1 MRIHRLINIHT
12 RTGENPFPPWKIV
25 PPLQWALEDL
35 ARQTVCAVDQSWTGS
50 AFRKFPQ
57 DPEPINGH
65 IRYCTAAWLQV
76 LNVTRPGT
84 GVVYT
89 CVPVC
94 AFTRVHV
101 CRADF
106 PGKIDRLTTMLG
118 REGYHGNKPATS
130 NGDGFLHRRPRWM
143 TGKALK
149 ILRPMPPRLPPTT
162 FCFLSLFFFSL
173 NVFLFFWK
181 DRRCL
186 FFFEKISLTN
196 RLKRGIVC
204 QITIN

>member
-1 MRIHRLINIHT
+1 M
-12 RTGENPFPPWKIV
+12 
-25 PPLQWALEDL
+25 
-35 ARQTVCAVDQSWTGS
+35 
-50 AFRKFPQ
+50 
-57 DPEPINGH
+57 
-65 IRYCTAAWLQV
+65 
-76 LNVTRPGT
+76 
-84 GVVYT
+84 YT

-130 NGDGFLHRRPRWM
+130 NGDGFLHQRPRWM

-149 ILRPMPPRLPPTT
+149 ILRSMPPRLPPTT

-173 NVFLFFWK
+173 NVFLFFF
-181 DRRCL
+181 R
-186 FFFEKISLTN
+186 KIVGVYFP
-196 RLKRGIVC
+196 LKKFP
-204 QITIN
+204 

>member
-1 MRIHRLINIHT
+1 MY
-12 RTGENPFPPWKIV
+12 
-25 PPLQWALEDL
+25 
-35 ARQTVCAVDQSWTGS
+35 
-50 AFRKFPQ
+50 
-57 DPEPINGH
+57 
-65 IRYCTAAWLQV
+65 IR
-76 LNVTRPGT
+76 
-84 GVVYT
+84 VYI
-89 CVPVC
+89 PVC

-149 ILRPMPPRLPPTT
+149 ILRSMPPRLPPLST
-162 FCFLSLFFFSL
+162 FYFLSLSLSSFFRSTYFS
-173 NVFLFFWK
+173 FFWK

-186 FFFEKISLTN
+186 FSFE
-196 RLKRGIVC
+196 
-204 QITIN
+204 QIFEGEID